1 MRSFHVVTLAPGGIG
16 LPQIEQA
23 LFEEGQPEI
32 TGPIELGGAWV
43 LVERLAFEPSRRL
56 DSDEIRSDLT
66 DRIRRGEASLAVAN
80 WLEERKRERG
90 VLIDEDAL
98 SQLAPGT

>member
-1 MRSFHVVTLAPGGIG
+1 
-16 LPQIEQA
+16 
-23 LFEEGQPEI
+23 
-32 TGPIELGGAWV
+32 
-43 LVERLAFEPSRRL
+43 LAFEPSRRL

-66 DRIRRGEASLAVAN
+66 YRIRRGEASLAVAN